1 MEATGQPV
9 DIPSLLGS
17 EPFSVCSS
25 DFASHYRKDSGLA
38 TIKYL
43 EDKELPDDEK
53 LSKQVVLRPAQFFM
67 DNSVLHYMD
76 PKIGSPGRVAV
87 PSHLCERLMAE
98 CHGGVMSHT
107 QVHLVVGHHVS

>member
-17 EPFSVCSS
+17 EPFSAC
-25 DFASHYRKDSGLA
+25 RKDSGLA

-67 DNSVLHYMD
+67 DNSVLHYVD
-76 PKIGSPGRVAV
+76 SKIGSPGRVAV
-87 PSHLCERLMAE
+87 PSHLRERLMAE